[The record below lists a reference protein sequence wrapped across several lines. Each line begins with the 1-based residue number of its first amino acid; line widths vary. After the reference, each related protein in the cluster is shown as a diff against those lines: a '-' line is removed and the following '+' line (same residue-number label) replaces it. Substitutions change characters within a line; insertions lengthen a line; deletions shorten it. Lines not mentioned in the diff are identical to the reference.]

1 MKSIG
6 QIIKDERTSKNLSQ
20 TELAKL
26 LGLTYDSISLWEN
39 DKRLPDTQYII
50 KLCKIFEISADYLL
64 GLEE

>member
-6 QIIKDERTSKNLSQ
+6 QIIKEERTAKKLSQ

-50 KLCKIFEISADYLL
+50 QLCKIFKISADYLL
-64 GLEE
+64 GLED

>member
-50 KLCKIFEISADYLL
+50 QLCKIFEISADYLRV
-64 GLEE
+64 LEK

>member
-26 LGLTYDSISLWEN
+26 LGLTYDSISFWEN

-50 KLCKIFEISADYLL
+50 QLCKIFEISADYLL

>member
-26 LGLTYDSISLWEN
+26 LGLTYDSITLWEN

-50 KLCKIFEISADYLL
+50 QLCKIFEISADYLL